1 MDSPDPILIRLW
13 FLGFRALSLG
23 ALIMGA
29 LVAVAGVVV
38 AVVSLLPRTQP
49 RPGLTFG
56 YGILFI
62 VVGTPFVLIG
72 VRGFRMRTR
81 SDLDADVSKT
91 ASDRD
96 SLERWINR

>member
-13 FLGFRALSLG
+13 FLGFRVLSLG
-23 ALIMGA
+23 ALVMGA
-29 LVAVAGVVV
+29 LAAVAGVIV

-49 RPGLTFG
+49 SPGLTFS
-56 YGILFI
+56 YGVLFI
-62 VVGTPFVLIG
+62 VGGVTFVLIG
-72 VRGFRMRTR
+72 VRGFKMRTR
-81 SDLDADVSKT
+81 RDLDADISKT

>member
-23 ALIMGA
+23 ALVMGA
-29 LVAVAGVVV
+29 LAAVAGVIV
-38 AVVSLLPRTQP
+38 AVASLLPRAQP
-49 RPGLTFG
+49 SPDLNFG
-56 YGILFI
+56 YGVLFI
-62 VVGTPFVLIG
+62 IGGVTFVLIG
-72 VRGFRMRTR
+72 VRGFKMRTR
-81 SDLDADVSKT
+81 RDLDADISKT